1 MLQST
6 RIREDDPR
14 VANAYAESKTSAL
27 LKRGVGMLA
36 RVSRLKRMMAEE
48 RIDVAFILKPHDVFY
63 FSGYSSVSVQ
73 GF

>member
-1 MLQST
+1 
-6 RIREDDPR
+6 
-14 VANAYAESKTSAL
+14 
-27 LKRGVGMLA
+27 MLA